1 MSYIFT
7 EADVSCTL
15 LRTSISAGRAIFGG
29 NGRGFGTFEF
39 GNEKENWGG
48 GGGNEALIG
57 VFPAGGN
64 KPLAL
69 NCASSEISPLG
80 GPGIRG
86 FGGCGVRAC
95 GSCIGIVA
103 LDIIFVVC

>member
-7 EADVSCTL
+7 EADVSCTS
-15 LRTSISAGRAIFGG
+15 LRTSISADRAIFTG
-29 NGRGFGTFEF
+29 NAKGFCTFVV

-48 GGGNEALIG
+48 GGGSEPLTG

-69 NCASSEISPLG
+69 NCASSEISLLG
-80 GPGIRG
+80 GPGIG
-86 FGGCGVRAC
+86 LFGGCGV
-95 GSCIGIVA
+95 
-103 LDIIFVVC
+103 